1 MMPIVQPDIEKYLAT
16 VRSPSVPP
24 LAEMEAWAAA
34 HDFPIVGP
42 DVGRLL
48 FILARFAGARRVL
61 ELGSGY
67 GYSAFWFALALPPDG
82 EVHCTDQSADNRDR
96 ARDYF
101 RRAGMEGKLHFHV
114 GEALSLA
121 RGIQGPFDIVFSDI
135 DKEDYPAAIAT
146 ATTLLRA
153 GGLFV
158 TDNALWY
165 GKVAAPEPDA
175 PTRGVLRFNQSLAAD
190 SRYETVILPLRDGL
204 SVAVKK

>member
-1 MMPIVQPDIEKYLAT
+1 MMPIVQADIEKYLAA
-16 VRSPSVPP
+16 VRSPSDP
-24 LAEMEAWAAA
+24 LLTELEALAAA
-34 HDFPIVGP
+34 RGFPIVGP

-67 GYSAFWFALALPPDG
+67 GYSALWFALALPPDG
-82 EVHCTDQSADNRDR
+82 EVHCTDQSAENRDR
-96 ARDYF
+96 AREYF
-101 RRAGMEGKLHFHV
+101 RRAGMEAKLRFHV

-121 RGIQGPFDIVFSDI
+121 RGIQGPFDIVFNDI
-135 DKEDYPAAIAT
+135 DKEDYPAAIET
-146 ATTLLRA
+146 AAPLLRN

-175 PTRGVLRFNQSLAAD
+175 PTRGVSRFNQLLAAD

-204 SVAVKK
+204 SVALRR

>member
-1 MMPIVQPDIEKYLAT
+1 MMPIIQPDIEKYLAT
-16 VRSPSVPP
+16 VRSPSVPL

-48 FILARFAGARRVL
+48 FILARFTGARRVL

-82 EVHCTDQSADNRDR
+82 EVHCTDQSTDNRDR
-96 ARDYF
+96 AREYF
-101 RRAGMEGKLHFHV
+101 RRAGMEAKLHFHV

-121 RGIQGPFDIVFSDI
+121 RGIQGPFDIVFNDI
-135 DKEDYPAAIAT
+135 DKEDYPAAIET

-165 GKVAAPEPDA
+165 GKVAVPEPDA
-175 PTRGVLRFNQSLAAD
+175 PTRGVLRFNQLLAAD
-190 SRYETVILPLRDGL
+190 TRYETVILPLRDGL